1 VVKDNPLPEADEDA
15 IDAETVVFRGGVNK
29 KAQAEA

>member
-1 VVKDNPLPEADEDA
+1 MAEDDPFPETYEDA
-15 IDAETVVFRGGVNK
+15 IDAKDVVFRGGVNK